1 LRQEREKLATLGQER
16 GLAVP
21 RFTFSWEEQGCPKCQ
36 QPLRVR
42 VTRPRSVSTVLYG
55 KFLAVERQGY
65 CPAHA
70 DLPAARSRQ
79 LSRIVAPGCNMGY
92 DLIAR
97 VGLAR
102 FLECRQCEEI
112 QVELSRQAGLVV
124 SVRTISELSQK
135 FVAYVQAVHRESSQL
150 LRREMRNRGG

>member
-1 LRQEREKLATLGQER
+1 MLQQEREKAATLVQER
-16 GLAVP
+16 GLAAP
-21 RFTFSWEEQGCPKCQ
+21 RFTFSWEEQRCPKCQ

-42 VTRPRSVSTVLYG
+42 LTRPRSVWTVRYG

-65 CPAHA
+65 CPQHA
-70 DLPAARSRQ
+70 DLPAARSWQ

-102 FLECRQCEEI
+102 FLQCRQCEEV
-112 QVELSRQAGLVV
+112 QAALSQEAGLVV
-124 SVRTISELSQK
+124 SVRTISDRAMATRMLLD
-135 FVAYVQAVHRESSQL
+135 HR
-150 LRREMRNRGG
+150 